1 MSAAVDFSY
10 SAWTARF
17 PEFAAVA
24 PDLATQ
30 YFAEATIYWR
40 NDGTSPASTTA
51 IQSVIL
57 NLLTAHIASLYVQ
70 SQGMPSPGAPQDA
83 NTPVGPITTATQGS
97 VTVTT
102 TPMLAPGTDGLQA
115 WLAQTKYGM
124 QVWAMMSR
132 YKTFRYIEGALQ
144 PGDLGSMLFNRWPVY

>member
-1 MSAAVDFSY
+1 MSLAVDFNY

-17 PEFAAVA
+17 PEFAAV
-24 PDLATQ
+24 PDELAAQ

-70 SQGMPSPGAPQDA
+70 SQGMPAPGQPQDA
-83 NTPVGPITTATQGS
+83 NTPVGPVTTATQGS

-115 WLAQTKYGM
+115 WLAQTKYGL
-124 QVWAMMSR
+124 QAWSMMSQ
-132 YKTFRYIEGALQ
+132 YKTFRYVQGALQ
-144 PGDLGSMLFNRWPVY
+144 PGGLGSMLYNRWPVY

>member
-1 MSAAVDFSY
+1 MSAAVEFSY
-10 SAWTARF
+10 SAWAARF
-17 PEFAAVA
+17 PEFSAVA
-24 PDLATQ
+24 EELAAQ

-40 NDGTSPASTTA
+40 NDGTSPASTTV

-70 SQGMPSPGAPQDA
+70 SQGMPAPGQPQDA
-83 NTPVGPITTATQGS
+83 NTPVGPVTTATQGS

-102 TPMLAPGTDGLQA
+102 TPMLVPGADGLQA

-132 YKTFRYIEGALQ
+132 YKTFRYVPGALQ
-144 PGDLGSMLFNRWPVY
+144 PGGLGSMLYNRWPVY